1 MRIFH
6 LSKYLGQNGANH
18 KSGKHSHLQNIGNN
32 QILRQGIATARYGQK
47 SIFYQEARSTSWLK
61 EGEQRDIHFP
71 LRRLAHQRG
80 KPRNLYAS
88 LTGSSENTWQ
98 KPRYISGWL
107 KAYNTIANP
116 RTSFLNEKKQ
126 KQNTNSSS
134 TPLGSTKLLYFSPPN
149 CLLPHTYHL
158 IVSCAIKDTPK
169 CTLAAQK
176 LK

>member
-1 MRIFH
+1 MAH
-6 LSKYLGQNGANH
+6 LVR
-18 KSGKHSHLQNIGNN
+18 
-32 QILRQGIATARYGQK
+32 LRQLRLLLRFTVATLFIRADCEAKKRASPAPTCAVRGRGRWEKISSDKQCRY
-47 SIFYQEARSTSWLK
+47 SENRRRSRSCRSHTKRALK
-61 EGEQRDIHFP
+61 GGEEREIHFP

-134 TPLGSTKLLYFSPPN
+134 TPLGSTKLLY
-149 CLLPHTYHL
+149 LAHL
-158 IVSCAIKDTPK
+158 IICCLIPT
-169 CTLAAQK
+169 T
-176 LK
+176 